1 MFARIIV
8 LVVAF
13 LVSMPV
19 LNLGLRLISAKD
31 DIQVLLGF
39 IVVLLLGVAWYQLV
53 RYMYRYVA
61 SRVRAEQDS
70 FNDNVRHMVLILAI
84 VVVAAN
90 LAACTTIE
98 PGHVGIK
105 VNSYGTNKG
114 VEDFPAV
121 TGFQTYNPFSTSI
134 IEYPVFV
141 QNVSWTKDLGEG
153 RPVNEEISFNTGD
166 QMVVYADISLAY
178 QLDATKA
185 PAFYVKFRADDI
197 EIWTH
202 GFLRNLARQKFDEV
216 AGRYRIEQIMGDN
229 APFLAEVRAIIQKEL
244 DPYGVHLEQMGF
256 NGSPRPPQAVID
268 AINGKVKATQDAIRV
283 ENEVRM
289 TRAQAEKDVAKAE
302 GEAKAA
308 IAKAQGEARS
318 NELVNASLTTN
329 LLEWRRL
336 DIQNLGTSRWDGKLP
351 IYTGG
356 SMPLIQLPTLK

>member
-1 MFARIIV
+1 
-8 LVVAF
+8 
-13 LVSMPV
+13 
-19 LNLGLRLISAKD
+19 
-31 DIQVLLGF
+31 
-39 IVVLLLGVAWYQLV
+39 
-53 RYMYRYVA
+53 
-61 SRVRAEQDS
+61 
-70 FNDNVRHMVLILAI
+70 
-84 VVVAAN
+84 
-90 LAACTTIE
+90 
-98 PGHVGIK
+98 
-105 VNSYGTNKG
+105 
-114 VEDFPAV
+114 
-121 TGFQTYNPFSTSI
+121 
-134 IEYPVFV
+134 
-141 QNVSWTKDLGEG
+141 
-153 RPVNEEISFNTGD
+153 
-166 QMVVYADISLAY
+166 
-178 QLDATKA
+178 
-185 PAFYVKFRADDI
+185 
-197 EIWTH
+197 
-202 GFLRNLARQKFDEV
+202 
-216 AGRYRIEQIMGDN
+216 MGDN